1 MKYIKK
7 QEEPKSFAL
16 WKQMINEDWQ
26 PSWNNLRDD
35 VNRSDFKPKTALYEA
50 LLCEQGYICCYCGRR
65 INRYS
70 SHIEHFKP
78 RQSYPE
84 LSLDYSNL
92 VASCPGYL
100 EEEDLKALTE
110 LKAPQE
116 YCGQRKGNWY
126 DSQLTVSPLIS
137 DCEDYF
143 RYTGFGEILPAS
155 DPNRKLASQE
165 TIQRL
170 GLNHS
175 KLETARRRVVEEIL
189 PIIDDLSM
197 EEITKLIQSYEQLDG
212 EGKYVRFCA
221 VVLHFLK
228 RES

>member
-1 MKYIKK
+1 M
-7 QEEPKSFAL
+7 
-16 WKQMINEDWQ
+16 
-26 PSWNNLRDD
+26 
-35 VNRSDFKPKTALYEA
+35 
-50 LLCEQGYICCYCGRR
+50 
-65 INRYS
+65 
-70 SHIEHFKP
+70 
-78 RQSYPE
+78 
-84 LSLDYSNL
+84 
-92 VASCPGYL
+92 
-100 EEEDLKALTE
+100 
-110 LKAPQE
+110 KAPQE